1 MQRIPFLLA
10 FGLSVA
16 VAAQEPSPD
25 EDAATEVP
33 PGAAG
38 AQVSDAPPEDDS
50 GAVYRRRSEDGSIE
64 FSDSP
69 SPDAE
74 RVQIRETQTI
84 EAPPPPSFVYEREQA
99 APERY
104 TRVEIMEPSDDAQVR
119 ENTGN
124 LTVSVAVE
132 PGLSGSDQV
141 VIMVD
146 GQEAASGT
154 QTSFNL
160 TNLDRGTHR
169 LTAVIRSREGKTM
182 ASSPAVTFHMLRYFE
197 GPPKPAPKPP
207 PSKAK

>member
-1 MQRIPFLLA
+1 MQRFLFLLA

-16 VAAQEPSPD
+16 VAAQEPSSD
-25 EDAATEVP
+25 EEAATEAA
-33 PGAAG
+33 PGAAS
-38 AQVSDAPPEDDS
+38 AEVSDAPPEDDS

-69 SPDAE
+69 SPDSE

-84 EAPPPPSFVYEREQA
+84 EAPPPPSFVYERSQA

-104 TRVEIMEPSDDAQVR
+104 TRVEIVEPADDAQIR

-132 PGLSGSDQV
+132 PGLSGSDRV
-141 VIMVD
+141 AILVD

-154 QTSFNL
+154 QTSFTL

-169 LTAVIRSREGKTM
+169 LTAVIRSPDGKAVIT
-182 ASSPAVTFHMLRYFE
+182 SPAISFHMLRYFE
-197 GPPKPAPKPP
+197 PPAKPAPKPAPK
-207 PSKAK
+207 SK